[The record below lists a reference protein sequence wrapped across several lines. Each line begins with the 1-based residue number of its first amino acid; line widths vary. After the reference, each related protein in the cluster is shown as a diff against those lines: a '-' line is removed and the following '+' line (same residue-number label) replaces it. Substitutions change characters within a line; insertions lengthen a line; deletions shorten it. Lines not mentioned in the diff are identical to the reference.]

1 MFKKIM
7 TALLVS
13 AMVVSTVGCARDT
26 GNSKEDEKKTEPAF
40 TEMMGD
46 TVQYDPKAEVNKGE
60 KITVDFWTWDFVD
73 TFQNLIDQYESIHP
87 NVTINLVET
96 PWDDYWTKLPLAL
109 ESKDAPAMFAIHN
122 SYHNNLIDY
131 MAPYDIPMDD
141 LRKDFLNIDSH
152 VIDGKLYYM
161 DFAMMT
167 ANLYY
172 NKDLWK
178 KAGLTDADFPK
189 TWDELRDVAKKLTVL
204 DGKNL
209 VQAGLNY
216 NGTFNQMALGLN
228 YQLGQNLFAED
239 GKATVDN
246 TAMNQVVNYFVD
258 LYEKDQVG
266 SKDFGTSAGESFGQG
281 QSAMTVMWGYYY
293 NTLRNNYPDLNFGVL
308 ETPTFEADQE
318 KVYAFNRY
326 NGESSL
332 GISNTASEEKQAIAQ
347 DFIKF
352 SLANDDFLTEYS
364 VRANCYPTKL
374 SLADRSEIKEHPVLS
389 ALAPNIDRYV
399 WPGPMPSTLE
409 DNLKIAGENIL
420 YNQVPVQKALSE
432 AEKNINKDLEKQKFV
447 PVENLYKYA
456 K

>member
-1 MFKKIM
+1 M
-7 TALLVS
+7 
-13 AMVVSTVGCARDT
+13 
-26 GNSKEDEKKTEPAF
+26 E
-40 TEMMGD
+40 
-46 TVQYDPKAEVNKGE
+46 
-60 KITVDFWTWDFVD
+60 
-73 TFQNLIDQYESIHP
+73 
-87 NVTINLVET
+87 
-96 PWDDYWTKLPLAL
+96 
-109 ESKDAPAMFAIHN
+109 
-122 SYHNNLIDY
+122 
-131 MAPYDIPMDD
+131 
-141 LRKDFLNIDSH
+141 
-152 VIDGKLYYM
+152 
-161 DFAMMT
+161 
-167 ANLYY
+167 
-172 NKDLWK
+172 

-209 VQAGLNY
+209 VQAGFNY

-432 AEKNINKDLEKQKFV
+432 AEKNINK
-447 PVENLYKYA
+447 N
-456 K
+456 

>member
-7 TALLVS
+7 TAFLVS

-131 MAPYDIPMDD
+131 MASYDIPLDD

-178 KAGLTDADFPK
+178 RPDSQTLISQRPG
-189 TWDELRDVAKKLTVL
+189 
-204 DGKNL
+204 
-209 VQAGLNY
+209 
-216 NGTFNQMALGLN
+216 
-228 YQLGQNLFAED
+228 
-239 GKATVDN
+239 
-246 TAMNQVVNYFVD
+246 MN
-258 LYEKDQVG
+258 
-266 SKDFGTSAGESFGQG
+266 
-281 QSAMTVMWGYYY
+281 
-293 NTLRNNYPDLNFGVL
+293 
-308 ETPTFEADQE
+308 
-318 KVYAFNRY
+318 
-326 NGESSL
+326 
-332 GISNTASEEKQAIAQ
+332 
-347 DFIKF
+347 
-352 SLANDDFLTEYS
+352 
-364 VRANCYPTKL
+364 
-374 SLADRSEIKEHPVLS
+374 
-389 ALAPNIDRYV
+389 
-399 WPGPMPSTLE
+399 
-409 DNLKIAGENIL
+409 
-420 YNQVPVQKALSE
+420 
-432 AEKNINKDLEKQKFV
+432 
-447 PVENLYKYA
+447 
-456 K
+456 